1 VLVDVVHTPGH
12 TEDSVCLLVRDL
24 RRGDEPWFAPETRAW
39 SQAAYLQR
47 PAARA
52 VGYGSRR
59 NDSGRCLMLFK
70 QRLADPP
77 FTVVE
82 EQCLATPPLRKE
94 VLELV
99 RSLGIGEV

>member
-1 VLVDVVHTPGH
+1 
-12 TEDSVCLLVRDL
+12 
-24 RRGDEPWFAPETRAW
+24 
-39 SQAAYLQR
+39 
-47 PAARA
+47 

-94 VLELV
+94 VLEFV
-99 RSLGIGEV
+99 RSLGIREV